1 MENQYFKTGRYTPYI
16 CENKKGESR
25 QFCAEQ
31 LKLDSK
37 QLAIPLQTHSNHVKY
52 IDAPGEYADCDGLI
66 TSNPN
71 VVLSLQTAD
80 CVPIFM
86 VDKSTGTRA
95 LIHAGWRGVVSN
107 IVHTGMKLFQNN
119 GIYPEKLHI
128 FLGHAICGNCYEVG
142 DEVAH
147 HFLESCKV
155 QSHNGKWYV
164 NLHGQIMEQLA
175 TFNIQKLQINT
186 SKICTFEFLHCCS
199 YRRDGEN
206 SGRMFSFF

>member
-1 MENQYFKTGRYTPYI
+1 MKNQYFKTWRYTPYI

-31 LKLDSK
+31 LKIDSK

-52 IDAPGEYADCDGLI
+52 IDVSGKYADCDGLI
-66 TSNPN
+66 TSNAN

-142 DEVAH
+142 NEVAN
-147 HFLESCKV
+147 HFLESSKV
-155 QSHNGKWYV
+155 QRDDGKWCV
-164 NLHGQIMEQLA
+164 NLHKQIIEQLA
-175 TFNIQKLQINT
+175 TFKIQKTQIKAST
-186 SKICTFEFLHCCS
+186 ICTFESSNCCS

-206 SGRMFSFF
+206 AGHMFSFF

>member
-1 MENQYFKTGRYTPYI
+1 MENQYFKTERYFPYI

-31 LKLDSK
+31 LKIDSK
-37 QLAIPLQTHSNHVKY
+37 QLAIPLQTHSNHIKY

-86 VDKSTGTRA
+86 VDKASGTRA

-107 IVHTGMKLFQNN
+107 IVPNGLQLLQNS
-119 GIYPEKLHI
+119 GIEVHGLNI
-128 FLGHAICGNCYEVG
+128 FLGHSICGNCYEVG
-142 DEVAH
+142 DEVANE
-147 HFLESCKV
+147 FSDSCKV
-155 QSHNGKWYV
+155 QRDNGKWYV
-164 NLHGQIMEQLA
+164 NLHGQIIEQLA
-175 TFNIQKLQINT
+175 SFNIQKSQINT
-186 SKICTFEFLHCCS
+186 STICTFESSHCCS
-199 YRRDGEN
+199 YRRDGEKA
-206 SGRMFSFF
+206 GRMFSFF

>member
-1 MENQYFKTGRYTPYI
+1 MENQYFNMGAYMPHI
-16 CENKKGESR
+16 CENKRGESR
-25 QFCAEQ
+25 QSCAEQ
-31 LKLDSK
+31 INIHSK

-52 IDAPGEYADCDGLI
+52 IDASGEYADCDGLI
-66 TSNPN
+66 TSNAN

-107 IVHTGMKLFQNN
+107 IVPTGIKLLQDNS
-119 GIYPEKLHI
+119 IDVEKLHI

-142 DEVAH
+142 NEVAH

-155 QSHNGKWYV
+155 QRDNGKWCV
-164 NLHGQIMEQLA
+164 NLHGQIIEQLT
-175 TFNIQKLQINT
+175 TFNIQKSQIKT
-186 SKICTFEFLHCCS
+186 STICTFESPHCCS

-206 SGRMFSFF
+206 AGRMFSFF